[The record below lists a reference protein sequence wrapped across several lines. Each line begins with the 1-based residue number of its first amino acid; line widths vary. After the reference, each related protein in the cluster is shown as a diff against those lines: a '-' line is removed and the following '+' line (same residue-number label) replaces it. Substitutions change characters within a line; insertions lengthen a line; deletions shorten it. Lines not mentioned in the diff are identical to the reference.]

1 MCYQKVIY
9 GMPYEFHGFE
19 GVEAYLFR
27 GGTEI
32 KTLGNPAL
40 DSWFGYLQA
49 AAVKKEVRTVIVA
62 NPYVEEGRAAVA
74 ARNDSNET
82 AMLYAMTVKRDR
94 SPILGQQANQLILL
108 DYDLI
113 KEKAAA
119 QGSEVFMAV
128 LLHES
133 THLLEQYLTND
144 LGIYNGLSPENRA
157 GYHENVLLPRLE
169 DPTFMYLRESA
180 EYQKNYMGE
189 EALTCLVE
197 VLTFLHLKALAD
209 QSCAACFQNVIASLG
224 NKLSAA
230 VEIAHRDR
238 YLTNI

>member
-82 AMLYAMTVKRDR
+82 AMLYAMTAKRDR

-113 KEKAAA
+113 KEKTAA

-157 GYHENVLLPRLE
+157 GYHENVLLPML
-169 DPTFMYLRESA
+169 
-180 EYQKNYMGE
+180 
-189 EALTCLVE
+189 
-197 VLTFLHLKALAD
+197 
-209 QSCAACFQNVIASLG
+209 SL
-224 NKLSAA
+224 
-230 VEIAHRDR
+230 IH
-238 YLTNI
+238 I